1 MHCQRGSADDLFC
14 IFAGI
19 CLISV
24 VFTVPH
30 DVAFVAIIGVAFL
43 ITGLVDEWPDLN
55 FEYTPRPGLLGAVN
69 RPPRRSNRLGA
80 IYALAAAALAAFSAI
95 AHEVGAVD
103 VRQLVT
109 IGASDAADLTV

>member
-1 MHCQRGSADDLFC
+1 MHCQRGSANDLFC
-14 IFAGI
+14 IFVGI
-19 CLISV
+19 CLILV
-24 VFTVPH
+24 VFAAPH
-30 DVAFVAIIGVAFL
+30 DVVFVAIIGAAFL
-43 ITGLVDEWPDLN
+43 ITSLVDEWPDIN
-55 FEYTPRPGLLGAVN
+55 FEYTPRPVLLGAVN

-80 IYALAAAALAAFSAI
+80 IFALPAAALVASSAT

>member
-1 MHCQRGSADDLFC
+1 MHCQRGSADDLFW

-24 VFTVPH
+24 VFTAPN
-30 DVAFVAIIGVAFL
+30 DVAFVAIIGVALL
-43 ITGLVDEWPDLN
+43 IMGLVDEWPDLN
-55 FEYTPRPGLLGAVN
+55 FEYTPRPVLLGAVN
-69 RPPRRSNRLGA
+69 RPHRRSNRLGA
-80 IYALAAAALAAFSAI
+80 ICALAAALVASSAI

-109 IGASDAADLTV
+109 IGASYAADLTV